1 MPETMSMWGT
11 KVFIE
16 TSAQRWR
23 WMLRVFGCE
32 ERLQA
37 ERRQKG
43 KAKEN
48 EDDDGMQ
55 VEVDD
60 GFGSPA
66 FSIEDGD
73 D

>member
-1 MPETMSMWGT
+1 
-11 KVFIE
+11 
-16 TSAQRWR
+16 
-23 WMLRVFGCE
+23 MLRVFGCE

-48 EDDDGMQ
+48 ENDDGMH

-66 FSIEDGD
+66 FLNEGEDD
-73 D
+73 